1 MEMIVRDSWNH
12 FGAHWNSYCMS
23 FSCNYRFSCD
33 DEKNGKAPARVLG
46 QAADWTTPFLFLAV
60 YISASA
66 IFGDGVG
73 YYIVGIA
80 IFIAIL
86 QAVIERMK
94 VKEFII
100 SRFLQKTWRLYFLVL
115 GLSYLVLIVTGIIFK
130 VSEYVK

>member
-1 MEMIVRDSWNH
+1 MIHGILSILIGIVIVCPFLVTIAVLVTMRK
-12 FGAHWNSYCMS
+12 M
-23 FSCNYRFSCD
+23 
-33 DEKNGKAPARVLG
+33 GKAPARVLG

-60 YISASA
+60 YISATA

-73 YYIVGIA
+73 YYIAGIA

-86 QAVIERMK
+86 LAIAERMK

-100 SRFLQKTWRLYFLVL
+100 TRYLQKTWRLYFLIL
-115 GLSYLVLIVTGIIFK
+115 GLSYLVLIVTGVIFK